1 MQDVEDFK
9 RKENEYLEEV
19 EELAKRHATE
29 LDVSTSLIISLRDCI
44 RFLEGKPMSTGAEAQ
59 TAIGK
64 EAINVM
70 IRVSEPLEFSPAHFT
85 PTPDRMP

>member
-29 LDVSTSLIISLRDCI
+29 LHWTSIL
-44 RFLEGKPMSTGAEAQ
+44 A
-59 TAIGK
+59 
-64 EAINVM
+64 
-70 IRVSEPLEFSPAHFT
+70 
-85 PTPDRMP
+85 